1 MRKPRSAGV
10 KLLGVLVLAL
20 GGFALAAVIT
30 GVGFAT
36 DTPSSSSSSSSTDTT
51 TTIPPTTSTI
61 PPTTSTIPPTTT
73 IPPPTTTAPPPGQGC
88 TPGFWKQDQH
98 FDSWPVPTST
108 TLAGAGFT
116 NTGHPASTTLLE
128 ALSFQGGPKVQDAKD
143 ILLRIA
149 AAAYLNSFDLNYPLT
164 TAEVVSQVNAALAS
178 NDRET
183 ILDLA
188 ETLDDNNNLGCPF

>member
-20 GGFALAAVIT
+20 GGFALATVIT

-73 IPPPTTTAPPPGQGC
+73 VPPPTTTAPPPGQGC

-98 FDSWPVPTST
+98 FGSWPVPTST

-116 NTGHPASTTLLE
+116 NTGLPTSTTLLE
-128 ALSFQGGPKVQDAKD
+128 ALSFHGGPTVQDAKD

-149 AAAYLNSFDLNYPLT
+149 SAAYLNSFDLNYPLT

-188 ETLDDNNNLGCPF
+188 ETLDRDNNLGCPF